1 MFWILLFITILI
13 LVVAFAA
20 IGIKI
25 LLKKDGKFERHC
37 CHSEDSC
44 ICGGKGGSTL
54 QTKTIVKKC

>member
-13 LVVAFAA
+13 FVVAFAA

-44 ICGGKGGSTL
+44 ICGGKGGVHCKRK
-54 QTKTIVKKC
+54 Q